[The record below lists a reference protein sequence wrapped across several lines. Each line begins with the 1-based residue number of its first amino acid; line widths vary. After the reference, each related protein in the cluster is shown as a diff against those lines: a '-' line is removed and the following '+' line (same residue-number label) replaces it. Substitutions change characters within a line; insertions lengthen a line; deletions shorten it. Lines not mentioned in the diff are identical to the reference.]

1 MILGALSW
9 PLLLAIL
16 GATFALI
23 VTLHLLR
30 LRRRKV
36 EVPHLA
42 LFEESLGSAA
52 AARRVDWLRRLLALL
67 LSLLIAGAIGL
78 SLGEPELRERS
89 DGEATILVIDQSLS
103 MEAIDADGR
112 SRRKRAVEVAKRR
125 IEAKSRRDAMAI
137 IAMDHVPIP
146 LSGLIRDKDALLDA
160 LEIARTR
167 TGAGWGSAAPREAM
181 ELARALLRD
190 QPKASILLFT
200 DDHEIAQKLQIEM
213 AELEASEAEPRVD
226 VITILDP
233 AENLAIAE
241 LAARRLPSDPARV
254 HTLIRIE
261 NHGPS
266 ERRARLNL
274 SSSAGLIESRML
286 TLGPFANEQ
295 LYFDDLPLLDGRID
309 AELIA
314 EDDLIEA
321 LSRDD
326 KASVAVAPRARVRAH
341 LMTEGNLYIEAALL
355 LDPSIELT
363 KSRPGEALPS
373 GVEGGIDLYIL
384 DGVEAE
390 LPPRAAAIVFLDP
403 RASSSILAETGR
415 IIERP
420 LIRTEREEDAI
431 VRGARLYETN
441 IKEARALRVE
451 RHERILART
460 ANEPIIALLE
470 REQRRMF
477 VFGFRI
483 EESDLPLRAAFPL
496 LLMRGIDELLGREAV
511 YQAPHRQYEAVELR
525 TDAGALELK
534 RIDNS
539 PKAPNG
545 SDARPRIL
553 RAAEGRARFIP
564 SVPGVYHARPITDER
579 AEGPIEKVQSA
590 PTDVQEV
597 VISRAAPDES
607 AVYVELENAD
617 VDKLGRAFEAED
629 ALEAAPRRAF
639 TPSLLTLLLLGG
651 LALLLAESAL
661 YHLRWIE

>member
-36 EVPHLA
+36 EVPHLV

-112 SRRKRAVEVAKRR
+112 SRRERAVEVAKRR

-181 ELARALLRD
+181 ALARALLRD

-460 ANEPIIALLE
+460 ANEPIMALLE
-470 REQRRMF
+470 REQRRML

-534 RIDNS
+534 RIDTS
-539 PKAPNG
+539 PNDPDAP
-545 SDARPRIL
+545 DARPRIL

-564 SVPGVYHARPITDER
+564 SVPGVYQAKPVADDR
-579 AEGPIEKVQSA
+579 AERPIEKAQSA
-590 PTDVQEV
+590 PPDIQEV

>member
-112 SRRKRAVEVAKRR
+112 SRRERAVEVAKRR

-200 DDHEIAQKLQIEM
+200 DDHEIAQQLQIEM
-213 AELEASEAEPRVD
+213 AEIEASEAEPRVD

-460 ANEPIIALLE
+460 ANEPIMALLE
-470 REQRRMF
+470 REQRRML

-534 RIDNS
+534 RIDTS
-539 PKAPNG
+539 PNDPDAP
-545 SDARPRIL
+545 DARPRIL

-564 SVPGVYHARPITDER
+564 SVPGVYQAKPVADDR
-579 AEGPIEKVQSA
+579 AERPIEKAQSA
-590 PTDVQEV
+590 PPDIQEV

-607 AVYVELENAD
+607 AVYVELESAD

-629 ALEAAPRRAF
+629 TLEAGPRRTF